1 MRLSEVMMPKEKEM
15 SDKELKLMIAGQC
28 LASLLYKNTGYQ
40 MTGSVLPKGQKG
52 KRQYEE
58 IALKSWEAATELMA
72 LSKKEDDEEIARIE
86 ADFHRR
92 LEEKK

>member
-1 MRLSEVMMPKEKEM
+1 MSE
-15 SDKELKLMIAGQC
+15 KELKLLIAGQC
-28 LASLLYKNTGYQ
+28 MASLLYKNTGYQ
-40 MTGSVLPKGQKG
+40 MTGSVFPKNQKV

-72 LSKKEDDEEIARIE
+72 LSKKEDDEENARVV
-86 ADFHRR
+86 ADWHRR

>member
-1 MRLSEVMMPKEKEM
+1 MRLSDILMPKEEKEM

-40 MTGSVLPKGQKG
+40 MNGSVLPKGQKG

-72 LSKKEDDEEIARIE
+72 LSKKE
-86 ADFHRR
+86 
-92 LEEKK
+92 EEKK